1 MIKLKVIACDVMNRE
16 ISYLSSQ
23 SNCFID
29 VTFLHQ
35 GLHDTPEKLKDM
47 LQEQVDKANQGFP
60 YNYYNTA
67 PHYDYIVLGY
77 GLCSNGITGIV
88 SEKIPIV
95 VPRAHDCITLLL
107 GSKEKYTECFNNNP
121 GTYWFSTGW
130 IERGWQP
137 SELKYKVLY
146 DEYVQKYGEDNAEYL
161 MEMEQGWMKEYKNA
175 AFIPWVC
182 LPGMEHYRMF
192 TTNSAAFLGWN
203 YLEFPGNSVLLER
216 MLNAQFD
223 DAEVLIVPPGK
234 KIVQSYDINVINFE

>member
-1 MIKLKVIACDVMNRE
+1 MKKLKVIACDVMNRE

-23 SNCFID
+23 SHCFID

-35 GLHDTPEKLKDM
+35 GLHNTPEKLRNE

-88 SEKIPIV
+88 SEKIPMV
-95 VPRAHDCITLLL
+95 VPRAHDCITMLL

-121 GTYWFSTGW
+121 GTYWFSAGW

-137 SELKYKVLY
+137 SELRYKVLY
-146 DEYVQKYGEDNAEYL
+146 EEYVQKFGEDNAEYL

-175 AFIPWVC
+175 AFIPWIC
-182 LPGMEHYRMF
+182 LPDTDKFRMY
-192 TTNSAAFLGWN
+192 TRDSAAYFDWS

-234 KIVQSYDINVINFE
+234 KIVQSYDKNIINIE